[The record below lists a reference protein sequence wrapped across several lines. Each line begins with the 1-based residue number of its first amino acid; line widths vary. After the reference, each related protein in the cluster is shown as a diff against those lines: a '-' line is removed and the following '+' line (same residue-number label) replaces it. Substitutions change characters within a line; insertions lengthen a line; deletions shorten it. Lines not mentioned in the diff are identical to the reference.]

1 MEHHSADILV
11 INGMLLPLDPS
22 GTIVEKGSVA
32 VKEGKIVAAGPCED
46 MASWRSKETIDAD
59 GCIVMPGLVNA
70 HTHLPMSLFRGLAD
84 DLPLMTWLNDYIF
97 PAEAS
102 HVNPETVRIGA
113 LLSCA
118 EMVLSG
124 TTTCCDGYFFEDS
137 VARAVFEIGIRG
149 VLGQGVIDYPA
160 PGVPEPSKNIENAVS
175 FVEAWKGKT
184 PLITPSIFCHSPYTC
199 SKETL
204 IAASGEARERDVLFQ
219 IHVAETRSEHERMKK
234 EKGLSPVQ
242 YLDKIGVL
250 GPGTLLVHA
259 VWVDEEDIK
268 IIADS
273 GAGIAHNPESNMKLA
288 SGIAPVPEFI
298 KKGLTVGI
306 GTDGCASNNNLDL
319 FAEMD
324 TAAKLH
330 KVNTFD
336 PTVMSAKTVLNMA
349 TEGGARAIKLESR
362 IGSLEVGK
370 QADLIVV
377 DMRKPHLVPMYNPVS
392 HLVYAV
398 KGSDVRDVV
407 IGGKVVVRDTM
418 LLTIDLERLF
428 REAEAVGMKVRKEF
442 CNRKPQT
449 ISGIGRP

>member
-1 MEHHSADILV
+1 MKHQLADIMV
-11 INGMLLPLDPS
+11 INGMLLSLDPS

-32 VKEGKIVAAGPCED
+32 VKEGKIAAAGPCEE
-46 MASWRSKETIDAD
+46 MASWLSMETIDAG

-84 DLPLMTWLNDYIF
+84 DLPLMTWLNEYIF

-124 TTTCCDGYFFEDS
+124 TTTCCDGYFFEDF

-160 PGVPEPSKNIENAVS
+160 PGVPNPSKNVENAVS
-175 FVEAWKGKT
+175 FVEAWQGKT
-184 PLITPSIFCHSPYTC
+184 SLIMPSIFCHSPYTC
-199 SKETL
+199 SGKTL
-204 IAASGEARERDVLFQ
+204 AAAAGEARSRGVLFQ
-219 IHVAETRSEHERMKK
+219 IHVAETRSEYEQMKK
-234 EKGLSPVQ
+234 EQGMSPVQ
-242 YLDKIGVL
+242 YLDKVGVL

-259 VWVDEEDIK
+259 VWVDAEDIR
-268 IIADS
+268 IISDS

-298 KKGLTVGI
+298 KEGLTVGL

-324 TAAKLH
+324 SAAKLH

-336 PTVMSAKTVLNMA
+336 PTVMSAETVLNMA
-349 TEGGARAIKLESR
+349 TKGGARAIGLESR

-377 DMRKPHLVPMYNPVS
+377 DMRKPHLVPMYNPIS
-392 HLVYAV
+392 HLVYTV

-407 IGGKVVVRDTM
+407 IDGRVVVRDAM
-418 LLTIDLERLF
+418 LLTIDQEKLL
-428 REAEAVGMKVRKEF
+428 REAEAAGMAVRKAVL
-442 CNRKPQT
+442 
-449 ISGIGRP
+449 